1 MIYNF
6 DYFYNLLK
14 DADLKFELVYTNED
28 DKCKTLSFENL
39 KFNLVTKYTEL
50 KNIDSEMIT
59 FSNHLVTVICNKTH
73 TSVFRY
79 DYIKNCVFEDNVL
92 KIALDDNSVI
102 EINFQLFTIDL
113 NLYSSKRES
122 IFN

>member
-1 MIYNF
+1 MTYNF
-6 DYFYNLLK
+6 DYFYNLFK
-14 DADLKFELVYTNED
+14 NADLKFEIIHADND
-28 DKCKTLSFENL
+28 DDECKTLSFENL

-50 KNIDSEMIT
+50 KNIDSEIIT
-59 FSNHLVTVICNKTH
+59 FSNHLVTIICNKTH

-102 EINFQLFTIDL
+102 EINF
-113 NLYSSKRES
+113 
-122 IFN
+122 

>member
-6 DYFYNLLK
+6 DYFYNLFK
-14 DADLKFELVYTNED
+14 DADLKFELVHANED
-28 DKCKTLSFENL
+28 DECKTLSFENL

-59 FSNHLVTVICNKTH
+59 FGNHLVIIICNKTH

-102 EINFQLFTIDL
+102 EINF
-113 NLYSSKRES
+113 
-122 IFN
+122 

>member
-1 MIYNF
+1 MAYNF
-6 DYFYNLLK
+6 YYFYNLFK
-14 DADLKFELVYTNED
+14 NEDLNFELVNANEY
-28 DKCKTLSFENL
+28 DKFKTLFFENL

-59 FSNHLVTVICNKTH
+59 FSNHLVTIICNKTH

-92 KIALDDNSVI
+92 KIALDDNSII
-102 EINFQLFTIDL
+102 EINF
-113 NLYSSKRES
+113 
-122 IFN
+122 

>member
-6 DYFYNLLK
+6 DYFYNLFK
-14 DADLKFELVYTNED
+14 DADLKFELVHTNED
-28 DKCKTLSFENL
+28 DECKTLSFENL

-50 KNIDSEMIT
+50 KNLDSEMIT

-79 DYIKNCVFEDNVL
+79 DYIKDCTFKDNVL
-92 KIALDDNSVI
+92 KIALNDNSLI
-102 EINFQLFTIDL
+102 EINF
-113 NLYSSKRES
+113 
-122 IFN
+122 